1 MSMKLLETKILRG
14 RIVVETGLHI
24 GGGNDALE
32 IGGMDN
38 PVIRMP
44 HTGEP
49 YIPGSSLKGKMR
61 SLSEWKLGCLSVTG
75 AVHNCDKPECP
86 VCRVFGSAKGGE
98 GRGPTRLI
106 IRDAQLTAKSRA
118 DFLRGEAVIE
128 EKHEN
133 SINRITAVANPRPLE
148 RVVPGTEFEVE
159 LLYRVIDTGD
169 GGEQDLKNFTGVVM
183 AALKMMKE
191 DCLGGHG
198 SRGSGKVSFKDLEV
212 LGQGPVQL
220 PEA

>member
-1 MSMKLLETKILRG
+1 MEMKLLETKILKG
-14 RIVVETGLHI
+14 RVLVETGLHI
-24 GGGNDALE
+24 GGGNDAME

-61 SLSEWKLGCLSVTG
+61 ALMEWKLGRLSSNG
-75 AVHNCDKPECP
+75 AVHNCEEPECP

-98 GRGPTRLI
+98 KRGPTRLVV
-106 IRDAQLTAKSRA
+106 RDAILTEKSQQ
-118 DFLRGEAVIE
+118 DFRDGKAVIE

-133 SINRITAVANPRPLE
+133 SINRITAKANPRPLE
-148 RVVPGTEFEVE
+148 RVVPGTEFTLEI
-159 LLYRVIDTGD
+159 LYKVIDTGD
-169 GGEQDLKNFTGVVM
+169 EGKTDRKNFNEVVK
-183 AALKMMKE
+183 AALRMVEE

-198 SRGSGKVSFKDLEV
+198 SRGSGKVSFKNLEV
-212 LGQGPVQL
+212 VGENAATLSEG
-220 PEA
+220 